1 MNPKVKNTILT
12 SISVLALVLSIT
24 SIYAST
30 TADEVLAEQQCL
42 KQQVES
48 FTIPQSVDFA
58 DEKVVLSRYDLRER
72 YEREISSIAF
82 QHSFTLLSIKRANR
96 YFPLIEPI
104 LKRNGIPDDFKYL
117 ALIESNFN
125 IRAVSPVKAA
135 GFWQFMPETARELGL
150 EVSEEVDER
159 YHIEKS
165 TEAACA
171 YLKRAYAK
179 FGDWIIVA
187 ASYNAGM
194 GRLSEELKK
203 QEATEFYD
211 LWLNDE
217 TSRYVFRLIAMKSFL
232 LEPKRYGYQI
242 KKDHFYPTVRTTEL
256 TITNTIP
263 DLAAFAKANG
273 VPYVLFKEYNTWLRN
288 RKLEV
293 KEGKSYKILIP
304 MQEDLEYDVKK
315 VRLHQNNWAVE

>member
-1 MNPKVKNTILT
+1 MNEKLKSYIQT
-12 SISVLALVLSIT
+12 SISVLALSLSVF
-24 SIYAST
+24 SIYAFT
-30 TADEVLAEQQCL
+30 TVEETLSEEQCL

-48 FTIPQSVDFA
+48 FAIPKAVDFA
-58 DEKVVLSRYDLRER
+58 GDKVSLSRYDLRER
-72 YEREISSIAF
+72 YEREISSIAY

-150 EVSEEVDER
+150 EVNEDVDER

-179 FGDWIIVA
+179 FGDWVIVA

-194 GRLSEELKK
+194 GRLNEELTK

-211 LWLNDE
+211 LWINEE

-242 KKDHFYPTVRTTEL
+242 KKDQFYPTVRTTEL
-256 TITNTIP
+256 TITSTIP
-263 DLAAFAKANG
+263 DLASFAKEKG
-273 VPYVLFKEYNTWLRN
+273 IPYVLFKEYNTWLRN

-293 KEGKSYKILIP
+293 KEGRSYKILIP
-304 MQEDLEYDVKK
+304 MQEDLEFDVKK
-315 VRLHQNNWAVE
+315 VHLHQKNWAVE